1 MEQAW
6 TFSFKCFFVEH
17 NQEQILVQ
25 KVTDQGCS
33 YVADDGDVHG
43 EIWWWLWM
51 EEMNRDKMYVGC
63 LVVIW
68 LKNSKIICV
77 VRVKSAVHVN
87 W

>member
-43 EIWWWLWM
+43 EI
-51 EEMNRDKMYVGC
+51 
-63 LVVIW
+63 
-68 LKNSKIICV
+68 
-77 VRVKSAVHVN
+77 
-87 W
+87 